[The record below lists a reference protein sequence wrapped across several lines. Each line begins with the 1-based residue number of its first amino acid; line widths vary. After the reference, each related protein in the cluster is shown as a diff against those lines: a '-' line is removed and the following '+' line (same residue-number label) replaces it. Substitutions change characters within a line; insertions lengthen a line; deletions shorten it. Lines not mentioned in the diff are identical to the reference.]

1 MIYNTGHIH
10 SLFNVPKM
18 SNLLINMTIG
28 SNYFSDER
36 HSIYMFLLV
45 LKFSNKEALVILLQ
59 IKSYSNLNFN
69 HKINKIWQKSYL

>member
-10 SLFNVPKM
+10 SLFNVQKM

-36 HSIYMFLLV
+36 HNIYIFLLV

-69 HKINKIWQKSYL
+69 HKINKI